1 MTNEE
6 LIEQLLHVIVAG
18 VDMRTQQASY
28 FRTRASADLIASK
41 NAEQAFDRLASAVL
55 RQHGQ
60 HLRGQPGSRPA
71 A

>member
-6 LIEQLLHVIVAG
+6 RIDQLLSVIVAG
-18 VDMRTQQASY
+18 VDMRTMQAAY
-28 FRTRASADLIASK
+28 FKSRTSADLIASK
-41 NAEQAFDRLASAVL
+41 NAEKAFDLAAGVAL

-60 HLRGQPGSRPA
+60 HLRGQSGSRPA